1 MKLLHVLCQQP
12 GKTGSGIFLQA
23 VIHHALQTGHEQRA
37 VIGIPKSCSLDGLLP
52 LDPEN
57 VFPVRFE
64 TDTLPFPVAG
74 MSDIMPYASTRFSEF
89 TQEMLEKYLSAFR
102 NALNEAVH
110 DGFQPDLIHSHHL
123 WLVTALCRRMFEGKP
138 LVVNCHSTE
147 FRQMERAPHMLDHVV
162 PDCRR
167 VDRVFALHADQ
178 AAEITARYGIEP
190 ERIAIVGAGY
200 REDLFCPPERGS
212 CSCSETRTIEIVY
225 AGKISRP
232 KGVPFLIEAL
242 RHIQIPEG
250 YRVRVRLAGSSGD
263 SSVDTIPKTIDRKDV
278 TLEFLGMLSQE
289 ELADVFRSAHLLVL
303 SSFYEGLPLVVV
315 EALASGC
322 RVVSTDLPSLG
333 SWLPETLQQEG
344 IVERVPLPRLQHVDE
359 PHPEDIPTFVDRMA
373 RAIERQME
381 RIVAAPIDW
390 EACVR
395 PCIGLWGW
403 ASVYRKMEAHYR
415 VLCQRPS

>member
-1 MKLLHVLCQQP
+1 MRLLHVLCQQP

-23 VIHHALQTGHEQRA
+23 VIHHASQAGHEQRA
-37 VIGIPKSCSLDGLLP
+37 VIGIPASCSLDELIF
-52 LDPEN
+52 LDPKN

-64 TDTLPFPVAG
+64 TDTLSFPVAG

-89 TQEMLEKYLSAFR
+89 TLEMLEKYLNAFR
-102 NALNEAVH
+102 NALNEATH

-147 FRQMERAPHMLDHVV
+147 FRQMERASHLLDHVV

-178 AAEITARYGIEP
+178 AAEVTARYGIESK
-190 ERIAIVGAGY
+190 RIAVVGAGY
-200 REDLFCPPERGS
+200 REDLFCPQQPLS

-242 RHIQIPEG
+242 RHIRVPEG
-250 YRVRVRLAGSSGD
+250 FRVRMRLAGSSGD
-263 SSVDTIPKTIDRKDV
+263 SSVDTIPKTIDRNDV
-278 TLEFLGMLSQE
+278 TLAFLGMLNQK
-289 ELADVFRSAHLLVL
+289 ELADVFRSSHLLVL

-322 RVVSTDLPSLG
+322 RVITTDLPSLG
-333 SWLPETLQQEG
+333 SWLPETLHQQG
-344 IVERVPLPRLQHVDE
+344 VVERVPLPRLQHVDE
-359 PHPEDIPTFVDRMA
+359 PYPEDIPIFVDRMA
-373 RAIERQME
+373 RAIERQIE
-381 RIVAAPIDW
+381 RIVAGPVDW
-390 EACVR
+390 EACVK

-403 ASVYRKMEAHYR
+403 GSVYRKMEAEYR
-415 VLCQRPS
+415 VLCQHVA